1 MRTVVHLSCVLA
13 CVLSGCTAEPA
24 DTTNNDTS
32 GSGGS
37 TTDTATST
45 GETGSTG
52 DTPTTGAT
60 ADASSGS
67 ADTGTSSG
75 DSSSTGA
82 IDSTS
87 DGSTSDGT
95 TSAGTTSDGS
105 TSDGSG
111 SDSGSDS
118 STGEPAGL
126 GQAALDTV
134 AALEAAVDG
143 VYYLSESDYPWV
155 VVAFAD
161 GAPVT
166 EANVKALIADVYVP
180 HDGGPTLEER
190 AIEVRTLAQLLDPL
204 TVPQDWWTDENVM
217 MAAQYQPIRDVLED
231 NLTNIQVFRL
241 GKLYGDILMG
251 AIDVYVLGET
261 VDGDIVG
268 MWTVAV
274 ET

>member
-13 CVLSGCTAEPA
+13 CVLSGCTGEPA
-24 DTTNNDTS
+24 DTTTNTDTS
-32 GSGGS
+32 GSSGS
-37 TTDTATST
+37 ST
-45 GETGSTG
+45 GASTSIG
-52 DTPTTGAT
+52 DTDVTPTTTGAT

-67 ADTGTSSG
+67 ADSSGDGTSS
-75 DSSSTGA
+75 
-82 IDSTS
+82 
-87 DGSTSDGT
+87 DGSTTSDGT
-95 TSAGTTSDGS
+95 TSDGTTSDG
-105 TSDGSG
+105 TG
-111 SDSGSDS
+111 DS
-118 STGEPAGL
+118 STGEPGGL

-161 GAPVT
+161 AAPVT
-166 EANVKALIADVYVP
+166 EANVKDVIAGVYVP

-190 AIEVRTLAQLLDPL
+190 AIELRTLAQLLDPL

-231 NLTNIQVFRL
+231 NLSNIQVFRL
-241 GKLYGDILMG
+241 GEQFGDILMG
-251 AIDVYVLGET
+251 TIDVYVLGET
-261 VDGDIVG
+261 IDGDIVG